1 MGYAWVAERELDAT
15 GSEPQSAPHPALEPV
30 SAWLFRQHS
39 PFLSAGGFDD
49 ISAALYSMAVDGGG
63 FDPAAADAFR
73 ARVLKSPR
81 GRARAG
87 HLFSD
92 AFLAPL
98 LRSIEGSVVDP
109 RVFVLPL
116 HGDALPRDDAP
127 ERRGI
132 GPPADAAEWPDP
144 APRSVIGIIDHGIN
158 IFHQRFRSG
167 SIGSRIANAWVQGA
181 HWDGDAL
188 PFGAEWTRA
197 RIVGAL
203 EQAGDD
209 EDALLRRIGADF
221 ERPGFR
227 ALAQRSSHGT
237 HVLDLAAGMDP
248 EDPEGARYPIIAV
261 TLPPEVTRETSG
273 SMLTLPVALGLE
285 YILDRARRLVR
296 ENADPPQVV
305 INFSF
310 GLTGGP
316 RLGRHPL
323 EKTVKRLVRRH
334 RALSGSD
341 RPPVVVVPAGN
352 RNLARGHAQSAPGA
366 AAFSITWHIQPADP
380 SSNVL
385 EIRVQAAPGAVGSL
399 ELGLT
404 PPGQAGPT
412 VARLSVSGDDAPFGP
427 QLLRRNHA
435 LIGRASVADAGGGVT
450 LLTLALAPS
459 DPGLTG
465 GPAASA
471 GDWRVTVSVP
481 GLTPERIEATV
492 LRDDVPHGFR
502 DNGRQ
507 SYFTDPGHVEHDPQ
521 GRIVADDPEDATA
534 GIRRAGTLNAIATG
548 ARSDGTLRVTGAY
561 VGSMEAGLMRAADY
575 SAAPS
580 ENGAEHVD
588 VSARGD
594 SSRALPGVL
603 AAGTRSG
610 ARGRI
615 NGTSV
620 AAPQITRHLAIGNG
634 QLLPTPKE
642 LPRTRLGPLI
652 LVAGEREDPS

>member
-1 MGYAWVAERELDAT
+1 MSDRNADHLVIRLFGPLSFAVSDGRRLRLPGGRQQALLALLA
-15 GSEPQSAPHPALEPV
+15 SAPDMRRHRSWLIDKLWSD
-30 SAWLFRQHS
+30 SA
-39 PFLSAGGFDD
+39 PD
-49 ISAALYSMAVDGGG
+49 
-63 FDPAAADAFR
+63 
-73 ARVLKSPR
+73 R
-81 GRARAG
+81 GRANLRQLLHATRQSLG
-87 HLFSD
+87 AEFSD
-92 AFLAPL
+92 PFDVASDSVSLRPRRVRLA
-98 LRSIEGSVVDP
+98 G
-109 RVFVLPL
+109 
-116 HGDALPRDDAP
+116 GPRDGELLEGFDLSQEGFEDFPARRRAVARGCPALRPSLQAAP
-127 ERRGI
+127 TIPASAMGLLTARDGIVGPWRGPAM
-132 GPPADAAEWPDP
+132 PPARAAAAEGNLRAWPDWC
-144 APRSVIGIIDHGIN
+144 RQVVLGN
-158 IFHQRFRSG
+158 EVL
-167 SIGSRIANAWVQGA
+167 SR
-181 HWDGDAL
+181 L
-188 PFGAEWTRA
+188 TY
-197 RIVGAL
+197 
-203 EQAGDD
+203 
-209 EDALLRRIGADF
+209 
-221 ERPGFR
+221 
-227 ALAQRSSHGT
+227 SHGT

-285 YILDRARRLVR
+285 YILDRARRLVPA
-296 ENADPPQVV
+296 NADPPRVV

-323 EKTVKRLVRRH
+323 EKTVQRLAQRH

-352 RNLARGHAQSAPGA
+352 RNLAGGHAQSAPGA
-366 AAFSITWHIQPADP
+366 AALSVTWHIQPADP
-380 SSNVL
+380 TSNVL
-385 EIRVQAAPGAVGSL
+385 EIRVQAAPGAVETL

-412 VARLSVSGDDAPFGP
+412 VARLSVAGDDAPFGP

-435 LIGRASVADAGGGVT
+435 LIGSASVADAGGGVT

-459 DPGLTG
+459 DPGLTDE
-465 GPAASA
+465 PAAAA
-471 GDWRVTVSVP
+471 GDWRVTVAVP
-481 GLTPERIEATV
+481 GLTPERIDATV

-521 GRIVADDPEDATA
+521 GRIVADDPEDAAA

-548 ARSDGTLRVTGAY
+548 ARSDGALRVTGAF
-561 VGSMEAGLMRAADY
+561 VGSADMGPLRAADY

-580 ENGAEHVD
+580 EGGAEHVD

-594 SSRALPGVL
+594 RSRALPGVL

-610 ARGRI
+610 TRGRI

-620 AAPQITRHLAIGNG
+620 AAPQITRHLAMGDG
-634 QLLPTPKE
+634 RLAPTPDD
-642 LPRTRLGPLI
+642 LPRHRLGPLI
-652 LVAGEREDPS
+652 LVSEGDEEPSQALARCLR